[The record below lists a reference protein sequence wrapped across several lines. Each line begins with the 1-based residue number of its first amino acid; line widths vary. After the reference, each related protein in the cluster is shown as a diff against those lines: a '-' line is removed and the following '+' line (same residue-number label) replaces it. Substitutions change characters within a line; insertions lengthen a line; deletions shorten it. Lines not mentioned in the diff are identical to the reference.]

1 MATKKMAPKKK
12 AFRRFA
18 DGGETTDYV
27 DGRSED
33 NTDKSNRRENER
45 NANATDDPIA
55 AMNQMEGWTGVRE
68 GKNANIDDS
77 TRQRAMD
84 SVKAMPRRPVSKTP
98 VAPKAT
104 GGGRGGQGG
113 ASAKQLAD
121 QAASDNRRAL
131 NASEP
136 YKRTDYSRP
145 EDEGLENL
153 SADFIGGPVK
163 AGATALAGL
172 AAGMGLKRLLKG
184 GAKAGAEQMIKRG
197 SPEIGY
203 EATKRIGMSEGRKA
217 LPAPPR
223 ALPGP
228 KGAAAE
234 VEDVVAKPSRDAIFN
249 RKAWER
255 GPSGELGRGGMKKG
269 GAVKAFAKG
278 GAVTASRR
286 ADGIASKGKTRGK
299 IY

>member
-77 TRQRAMD
+77 TRQRAME

-98 VAPKAT
+98 VAKKAAPST
-104 GGGRGGQGG
+104 LKG
-113 ASAKQLAD
+113 A
-121 QAASDNRRAL
+121 DNRQAL
-131 NASEP
+131 NASES
-136 YKRTDYSRP
+136 YRRTDTSRP
-145 EDEGLENL
+145 AEEEGLENL
-153 SADFIGGPVK
+153 SGDFIGGPAK
-163 AGATALAGL
+163 LGATALAGL
-172 AAGMGLKRLLKG
+172 AAGMGLKRLLKR
-184 GAKAGAEQMIKRG
+184 GAKEGAEQMVKRG

-203 EATKRIGMSEGRKA
+203 EATKRIGMSEGKKA
-217 LPAPPR
+217 LPAPPK
-223 ALPGP
+223 ALPAP
-228 KGAAAE
+228 KRAAE
-234 VEDVVAKPSRDAIFN
+234 VEDVVAKGTRDDVTN
-249 RKAWER
+249 PLAWLM
-255 GPSGELGRGGMKKG
+255 GKKGILGRKNG
-269 GAVKAFAKG
+269 GAIKAYAKG
-278 GAVTASRR
+278 GTVSASRR
-286 ADGIASKGKTRGK
+286 GDGIASKGKTRGK